1 MGRKILAVVVA
12 MIAAVAVIWIFFMIG
27 TMIAPNTPN
36 NSEYLAK
43 RDLAVYMATFP
54 ASAFAAVA
62 VGYAL
67 AAFAGG
73 FIATKMGRRWSPG
86 MSLALVVGGLLT
98 AGSVLVSLAWPQPI
112 WFVLASL
119 LIFIPISLVGY
130 RLATKAV

>member
-12 MIAAVAVIWIFFMIG
+12 MIAAVAIIWVFFMIG

-43 RDLAVYMATFP
+43 REIAAYMETFP
-54 ASAFAAVA
+54 TSAFIAVA
-62 VGYAL
+62 IGYGL

-86 MSLALVVGGLLT
+86 MSLALVVGALLT
-98 AGSVLVSLAWPQPI
+98 AGSLLVSLAWPQPI
-112 WFVLASL
+112 RFVL
-119 LIFIPISLVGY
+119 ISLVVFIPLSLLGY
-130 RLATKAV
+130 RFAR